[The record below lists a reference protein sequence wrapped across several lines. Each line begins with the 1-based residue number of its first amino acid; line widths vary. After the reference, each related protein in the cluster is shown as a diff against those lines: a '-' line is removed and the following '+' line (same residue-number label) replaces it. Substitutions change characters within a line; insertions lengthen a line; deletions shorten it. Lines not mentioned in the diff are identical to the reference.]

1 MLKNTSIKK
10 IILITL
16 TFTLILTTLSGCKQ
30 KIDLTDSISELR
42 YDILV
47 GQNDNFTVKGE
58 CYERETPRLADGEI
72 KEKTN
77 AFTLTLTNCNLNVTY
92 TASFTQNGI
101 NYSQKLN
108 LSPTNSKLQATF
120 NAKITT
126 GQLTVKINGG
136 SVDETIELV
145 SAKPNGAKDY
155 KTALNSLLETQPS
168 LINKYMLDGE
178 FQGEIAV
185 RLLVEKQKAYYYVG
199 LTDTS
204 KNTTALL
211 VDATTLE
218 VLAIRKVFG

>member
-1 MLKNTSIKK
+1 MKKSSIKK
-10 IILITL
+10 IVLIIV
-16 TFTLILTTLSGCKQ
+16 TFTLLLSAFSGCKQ
-30 KIDLTDSISELR
+30 KVDLTNDISELR

-47 GQNDNFTVKGE
+47 GQNENFTVKGE
-58 CYERETPRLADGEI
+58 CYERETPRFKDGEI

-77 AFTLTLTNCNLNVTY
+77 CFVLTLTNCNLNVTY

-101 NYSQKLN
+101 NYSQKFN

-120 NAKITT
+120 NAKVTA

-136 SVDETIELV
+136 SVNETIELKSIV
-145 SAKPNGAKDY
+145 PNGAKDY
-155 KTALNSLLETQPS
+155 KTALNSLLESQPS
-168 LINKYMLDGE
+168 LINKYMLDGK

-185 RLLVEKQKAYYYVG
+185 RLLVEKQKAYYYIG

-211 VDATTLE
+211 IDADTLE